1 MKSKAEIADALKKC
15 NDLVNHCSECPY
27 NNNNSSEEC
36 IGELLNDTIILLNK
50 SDFEVVEE
58 VLTRSKNQDWFG
70 IGYQGGGY
78 ELERLDNV
86 ETPPIMFD
94 GEGNIL

>member
-1 MKSKAEIADALKKC
+1 MRSKAEILDIIY
-15 NDLVNHCSECPY
+15 HCMNRGQCPDCPLF
-27 NNNNSSEEC
+27 SDEDC
-36 IGELLNDTIILLNK
+36 TIHAFSDINTLLNK

-70 IGYQGGGY
+70 TGYQGGGY

>member
-1 MKSKAEIADALKKC
+1 MKSKAEIIKGVETCLFADSSCLDC
-15 NDLVNHCSECPY
+15 PYCDMTNCVNHVVSD
-27 NNNNSSEEC
+27 
-36 IGELLNDTIILLNK
+36 LRAALNK

-70 IGYQGGGY
+70 TGFHGEGY

>member
-1 MKSKAEIADALKKC
+1 MKSKAEIIEALKC
-15 NDLVNHCSECPY
+15 HMGGDCSECSYREGWHTCNPTP
-27 NNNNSSEEC
+27 ERGLFAD
-36 IGELLNDTIILLNK
+36 ILALLNK

-70 IGYQGGGY
+70 TGYQGGGY